1 MFSYF
6 NKKVLANSLKSPQK
20 NVGIIIIMNDQYMVH
35 FPACFKGNNIYSS
48 CSMTASMVT
57 EKLGFPLHFLAV
69 PNETISF
76 LEQCNNPKCYHL
88 ADPHPQ
94 AVILSPKFTN
104 YHRDDRY
111 TSAVSD
117 LLQFHF

>member
-6 NKKVLANSLKSPQK
+6 NKKVLANSFKSPQK

-48 CSMTASMVT
+48 CSMRASMVT
-57 EKLGFPLHFLAV
+57 EKLGFPLHILAV
-69 PNETISF
+69 LNETIRF
-76 LEQCNNPKCYHL
+76 LEQSNNHL

-94 AVILSPKFTN
+94 VVILSPKFTN

>member
-1 MFSYF
+1 
-6 NKKVLANSLKSPQK
+6 
-20 NVGIIIIMNDQYMVH
+20 
-35 FPACFKGNNIYSS
+35 
-48 CSMTASMVT
+48 MVT
-57 EKLGFPLHFLAV
+57 EKLGFPLHILAV

-88 ADPHPQ
+88 AHPHPQ
-94 AVILSPKFTN
+94 VVILSPKFTN
-104 YHRDDRY
+104 YRRDDRY

>member
-1 MFSYF
+1 
-6 NKKVLANSLKSPQK
+6 
-20 NVGIIIIMNDQYMVH
+20 
-35 FPACFKGNNIYSS
+35 
-48 CSMTASMVT
+48 MVT
-57 EKLGFPLHFLAV
+57 EKLGFPLHILAV

-94 AVILSPKFTN
+94 VVILSPKFTN